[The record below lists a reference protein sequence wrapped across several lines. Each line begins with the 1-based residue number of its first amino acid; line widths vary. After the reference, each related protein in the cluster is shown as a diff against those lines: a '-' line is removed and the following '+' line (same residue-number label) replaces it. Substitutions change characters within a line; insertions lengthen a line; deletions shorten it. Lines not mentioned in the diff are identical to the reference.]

1 MPDHANDESEEY
13 LVVGKVRGPSMPY
26 VRISVVRPR
35 RGKEEAV
42 REVIDQLVAHYGRQP
57 GCVGG
62 YRLEHADGSSRFG
75 RIGIWQTEDD
85 AERAAQTE
93 HDLALRAE
101 LNALVDEA
109 SHEEYSF
116 DGTPAAV
123 QST

>member
-1 MPDHANDESEEY
+1 MPF
-13 LVVGKVRGPSMPY
+13 VR
-26 VRISVVRPR
+26 VSVVRPQ

-42 REVIDQLVAHYGRQP
+42 RKVIDELVAYYGRQP

-62 YRLEHADGSSRFG
+62 YRLEHSDGSSRFG
-75 RIGIWQTEDD
+75 RIGIWETEDD
-85 AERAAQTE
+85 AEQAAQTE
-93 HDLALRAE
+93 HDLALRAK

-116 DGTPAAV
+116 EGTAAAV